1 MEERINLTAE
11 LSSVQYDSFPE
22 IFSKFKTLSEK
33 YNNLPMEN
41 LLNAFGMVGGFGIG
55 SMYTPNPY
63 VQNTRVKGISSRPAN
78 YSKNEVAEFIEN
90 PYQSEEQLRQIEHA
104 LEFSAYPLFHTR
116 KVYQEL
122 LSYHNYVAPYLNDK
136 EDAQR
141 DDFWREWKLLEK
153 FRRELDPET
162 VAHQAAGQ
170 ALQEGKVFYYM
181 RTDVD
186 KVHNRVNYAYAQQLP
201 SDYCKIV
208 GFNNKSKYTIA
219 FNLMYFT
226 EYGTDY
232 RQFGKLFEPYIGD
245 FNEAIYPRPA
255 TDGRKIVYASK
266 SKINLAAVNDRN
278 DTVNAYF
285 QNGRWFYWVNL
296 PVDEVFTFEVDD
308 VNRAVVSPFT
318 GLFIDMI
325 QLSQLEAIQLSLV
338 QNPLVSILHGEIPYW
353 DEKKNDAA
361 DQYKLSNS
369 GRRFFESLWY
379 QMLAQN
385 NTGGIG
391 LYMAPLENMKLETL
405 SEAPSAMNIVTQGY
419 TDTMSKAGL
428 TALIPV
434 GSDARAGAVQVSLQ
448 IESKFAKAIY
458 DCMERMVNV
467 TIDKLNLK
475 YSWKFRMF
483 GDIYSDD
490 RTEERVMKGM
500 EHGILSDT
508 IIYLAIRG
516 KSILED
522 IGISDAIVASDIMN
536 KRLPLVASYSMKQ
549 EKSGLPPQANHDQN
563 PGGRPS
569 SEGVATSDGQEGD
582 IDSGV

>member
-1 MEERINLTAE
+1 MDQKPNLTAE
-11 LSSVQYDSFPE
+11 LNSVQYGSFPE
-22 IFSKFKTLSEK
+22 IFTKFKTLSAQ
-33 YNNLPMEN
+33 YGNLPMDN
-41 LLNAFGMVGGFGIG
+41 LLNAFGAVGGFGVG

-78 YSKNEVAEFIEN
+78 YNKNQVAEFVEN
-90 PYQSEEQLRQIEHA
+90 PYQSEEELRQIEHA

-122 LSYHNYVAPYLNDK
+122 LSYHNYITPFLPNK
-136 EDAQR
+136 EDTKK
-141 DDFWREWKLLEK
+141 DEFWREWKLLEK
-153 FRRELDPET
+153 LRYEVKPKV
-162 VAHQAAGQ
+162 VAHKAAGQ

-181 RTDVD
+181 RQDVD
-186 KVHNRVNYAYAQQLP
+186 KVHNKVNYAFVQQLP
-201 SDYCKIV
+201 LDYCKIV
-208 GFNNKSKYTIA
+208 GFNNKSKYTVA

-232 RQFGKLFEPYIGD
+232 RQFGELFEPYVGN
-245 FNEAIYPRPA
+245 FNEVVYPKPK
-255 TDGRKIVYASK
+255 TDGKKIVYAQK
-266 SKINLAAVNDRN
+266 SKIDLTQFKKLETDA
-278 DTVNAYF
+278 NAYF

-308 VNRAVVSPFT
+308 VNMAVVSPFT

-325 QLSQLEAIQLSLV
+325 QLAQLEAIQLSLV

-353 DEKKNDAA
+353 DEKKNDLA

-391 LYMAPLENMKLETL
+391 LYMAPLENMKLDTL
-405 SEAPSAMNIVTQGY
+405 SEAPSAMDIVSKGY

-448 IESKFAKAIY
+448 IESNFAKAIY
-458 DCMERMVNV
+458 DCMERMMNAS
-467 TIDKLNLK
+467 IEKLNLK
-475 YSWKFRMF
+475 YAWKFHMF
-483 GDIYSDD
+483 GDIYTDEK
-490 RTEERVMKGM
+490 TEEKAMKGM

-508 IIYLAIRG
+508 ITYLAIRD

-522 IGISDAIVASDIMN
+522 IGLSDAIISSDIMN